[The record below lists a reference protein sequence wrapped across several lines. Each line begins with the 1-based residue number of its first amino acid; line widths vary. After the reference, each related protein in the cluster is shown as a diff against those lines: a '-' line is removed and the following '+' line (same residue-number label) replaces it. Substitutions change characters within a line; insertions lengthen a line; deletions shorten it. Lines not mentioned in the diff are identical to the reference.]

1 MSNVHVI
8 GAGMAGLAAALT
20 LTGAGRQVTL
30 YEAGPAAGG
39 RCRSYLDKEL
49 GFRIDNGNHLL
60 LSGNG
65 AAMEYIREIGATDRF
80 NVPRRAAFPFVD
92 AKTREEWTLRLNRG
106 RIPWWIL
113 FNSRRVPETRLSD
126 YLELRGI
133 ARIRDNT
140 TVADAMRRGW
150 LYWRLVEPLA
160 IAALN
165 TRPQK
170 ALASLLG
177 AVIRDT
183 VMRGGKA
190 CIPWLPKEGLSE
202 ALVDP
207 AIATLTQ
214 RGAKIRFNHRIAE
227 IRSDGGR
234 IVSLR
239 GPAGPEPI
247 GPADSVVLA
256 VPPWVAADL
265 LPGLEAPDAYEA
277 ILNIHFA
284 IEAGPDAPVSEIG
297 FVGITSGL
305 AEWVFAKQ
313 GHVSVTISAANHLV
327 DDDAAVL
334 AARVWPNV
342 KLALG
347 MPITAYDEG
356 DKLPPFRVVKERRAT
371 FAATARQNA
380 RRPGQKT
387 TLAANLAL
395 AGDWTSTG
403 LPATIEGAIR
413 SGRLAAEALLDA

>member
-1 MSNVHVI
+1 
-8 GAGMAGLAAALT
+8 MAGLAAALT

-39 RCRSYLDKEL
+39 RCRSYFDKEL
-49 GFRIDNGNHLL
+49 DLRIDNGNHLL

-65 AAMEYIREIGATDRF
+65 AAMEYIQEIGATDRF
-80 NVPRRAAFPFVD
+80 NVPRQAVFPFVD
-92 AKTREEWTLRLNRG
+92 MKTREEWAIRLNRG
-106 RIPWWIL
+106 RLPWWIL
-113 FNSRRVPETRLSD
+113 FKSRRVPQTRLAD
-126 YLELRGI
+126 YMELRGI
-133 ARIRDNT
+133 AEIKDNT
-140 TVADAMRRGW
+140 TVADSMRRGW

-190 CIPWLPKEGLSE
+190 CLPWLPKEGLSE

-207 AIATLTQ
+207 AIAVLTQ
-214 RGAKIRFNHRIAE
+214 RGATIRLNHRIAD
-227 IRSDGGR
+227 IRTDGGR
-234 IVSLR
+234 VVSLR

-247 GPADSVVLA
+247 GPSDSVVLA

-284 IEAGPDAPVSEIG
+284 IVAGPDAPVSDVG
-297 FVGITSGL
+297 FIGITSGL
-305 AEWVFAKQ
+305 AEWVFAKKD
-313 GHVSVTISAANHLV
+313 HVSVTISAANHLV
-327 DDDAAVL
+327 DEDADVL

-347 MPITAYDEG
+347 LPISAYDDE
-356 DKLPPFRVVKERRAT
+356 DNKMPAFRVVKERRAT
-371 FAATARQNA
+371 FAATARQNK

-395 AGDWTSTG
+395 AGDWTDTG

-413 SGRLAAEALLDA
+413 SGRLAAEALLDG